1 MSLREKKKK
10 KSNLKLKG
18 AVFTLEVQPEHF
30 STFIQDSLNA
40 NSNEKK
46 NISFL
51 KARSIKLLL
60 LPLPL
65 HIVVIASRRGS

>member
-1 MSLREKKKK
+1 M
-10 KSNLKLKG
+10 
-18 AVFTLEVQPEHF
+18 FILEVQPEHF